1 MVEATST
8 PPSSTPSPTLAKND
22 EPRRRPGRSSEP
34 APSSSPHEAPVDE
47 PTTSPGD
54 GEISVEVAEK
64 RVAEKFES
72 ISQLFAKVQNAGDAA
87 QLETAAAL
95 VSKATQE
102 QARSSDRRRALRELN
117 KIEAQLKALAASH

>member
-1 MVEATST
+1 MVEATPT
-8 PPSSTPSPTLAKND
+8 PPSPTLAKND
-22 EPRRRPGRSSEP
+22 EPKRRPGRSPDPVAS
-34 APSSSPHEAPVDE
+34 PSPQEAPVDE
-47 PTTSPGD
+47 PRQPGD
-54 GEISVEVAEK
+54 DEMSVELAEK

-72 ISQLFAKVQNAGDAA
+72 IRQLFQKVQSAGDSA
-87 QLETAAAL
+87 QQETAAAL